1 MNKAFYFILFL
12 SILLIFSA
20 SIYLINRKAKIIPS
34 PPLIQQQGFTQ
45 IYTPEPGGRVFS
57 AMHTSGQDCAADG
70 IRFNLANEHRLV
82 DRESTWIF
90 ILSNNPIHCTD
101 KPWWSP
107 KIGTH
112 GDDNQASGL
121 YEASVPYDGGF
132 HSMRT
137 EGPFLQYHP
146 CRDYQYANVP
156 PMPQG
161 KPVGIKADSWRI
173 PNGIHVE
180 FWYDFTGGGKGPWIK
195 YASLDDTLPGHCNG
209 GSIIEPIG
217 INGALI
223 GPAPAQDTMRMN
235 GADARYIGGSIVELS
250 EGQTPK
256 GNVGSSTIQS

>member
-20 SIYLINRKAKIIPS
+20 SIYLINRKEKIIPS

-57 AMHTSGQDCAADG
+57 AMYTSGQDCAADG
-70 IRFNLANEHRLV
+70 IRFNLANEHTLV

-112 GDDNQASGL
+112 GDNNQASGL

-146 CRDYQYANVP
+146 CSDYQYANVP

-173 PNGIHVE
+173 SNGIHVE

-235 GADARYIGGSIVELS
+235 GADAKYIGGSIVELS

-256 GNVGSSTIQS
+256 GNVGSSTTQS